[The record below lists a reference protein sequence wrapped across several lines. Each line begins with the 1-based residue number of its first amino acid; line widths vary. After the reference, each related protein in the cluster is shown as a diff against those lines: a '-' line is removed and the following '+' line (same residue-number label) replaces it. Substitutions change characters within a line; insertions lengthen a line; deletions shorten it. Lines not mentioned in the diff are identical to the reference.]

1 MDKTNEV
8 LGFEARRCEAMIA
21 ADFGALDRLL
31 SDQLTWTHA
40 SAHRDDKA
48 SFLATLQAGRL
59 RYLEIRR
66 SEEQVRLHGKVAV
79 VTGVADMRANIN
91 GEERQLRN
99 RYTNVWATS
108 DEGWQMIAWQSTAVP
123 GETQ

>member
-1 MDKTNEV
+1 MDETNEV

-48 SFLATLQAGRL
+48 SFLTTLQAGRL

-99 RYTNVWATS
+99 RYTNVWAKS
-108 DEGWQMIAWQSTAVP
+108 DEGWQMIAWQSTTVP
-123 GETQ
+123 R